1 MPMEFTDFWGAGE
14 EGRFAATCRQP
25 IGVLRQ
31 IIDIVSHLFLIAE
44 LPF

>member
-1 MPMEFTDFWGAGE
+1 MPMEFTDFCGAGE
-14 EGRFAATCRQP
+14 EGRFSATRRQP

-31 IIDIVSHLFLIAE
+31 IIDIVSHLLFIAE